1 MLRTRSSEVV
11 MQELALLAKTMN
23 LDRQWRTRED
33 LVRLLAV
40 QVGGEMFATCVMEK
54 EEKATKRGCPGN
66 GGDDDLE
73 EEDEEMDELAELIL
87 GEMGA
92 DAEDFREMKHRLQ
105 NRHVVKKK
113 KQWEEWRKNS
123 DEAFL
128 MFKFSKVCLFVIVKL
143 LCVFFNVSFSLM
155 L

>member
-1 MLRTRSSEVV
+1 

-54 EEKATKRGCPGN
+54 EAKATKRGCPGN
-66 GGDDDLE
+66 GGDDDPE
-73 EEDEEMDELAELIL
+73 EEDEEMDDLAELIL

-105 NRHVVKKK
+105 NRHAVKKK

-128 MFKFSKVCLFVIVKL
+128 MFKFSKVCSFVIVKL